1 MPDTIYTG
9 DYNVR
14 PFKILNKETGLPYD
28 LTGIKVIY
36 RCERE
41 GQPSTTVFG
50 YDSVTDPA
58 KVVVTD
64 AAGGLVEVNL
74 DGTDTATLIIDASYL
89 EQVRIEDEDT
99 NKNVTLEQR
108 FVCKRAF

>member
-9 DYNVR
+9 DYAVR
-14 PFKILNKETGLPYD
+14 PFKILDKETGLPYN

-41 GQPSTTVFG
+41 GQPGTTVFG
-50 YDSVTDPA
+50 YDSLANPT

-64 AAGGLVEVNL
+64 AAEGLVEVNL
-74 DGTDTATLIIDASYL
+74 DGADTAGLIVDATYL
-89 EQVRIEDEDT
+89 EQLRVEDEDE